1 MSTRNLEFATKVDQ
15 KEVGDK
21 ITSLFFTSNS
31 QIFEHRFHSPFLY
44 TETVNT
50 LIFDAP
56 FFQNASSIFVCFPSI
71 VGVKDVLEVH
81 ISNDQSALR
90 SYLLLDDT
98 IDYET
103 DIYLF
108 SSDLKWCIR
117 YIDEFYPNNS
127 RMTFLHSNEELI

>member
-1 MSTRNLEFATKVDQ
+1 MSTRNLEFATEVNQ
-15 KEVGDK
+15 NEVGDK
-21 ITSLFFTSNS
+21 IMSLFFTSNS
-31 QIFEHRFHSPFLY
+31 RILEHRFHSPFLHK
-44 TETVNT
+44 ETVNN

-56 FFQNASSIFVCFPSI
+56 FFQNTTSIFVCFPSI
-71 VGVKDVLEVH
+71 VGVKDVLEVY

-127 RMTFLHSNEELI
+127 RMTFLYSNDQLI